1 MPYKGRAL
9 YNLLQ
14 MNLKR
19 NPQLEVE
26 TWQVEDYRAVSLEEL
41 FSRMENFQIF
51 LDEGHFVLYVEES
64 DSPED
69 LTEVLYLGNDFAA
82 HEQIFLCLF
91 EIWRRLC
98 PHKQSLSLFC
108 DELDH
113 LIEEYEDG
121 EIQHEEEL
129 QASLVSL
136 QKILDDHVDEGGN
149 AEEGFE
155 MLSRF
160 SCHDL
165 EVFIYEYVAHQLD
178 VENNLYASELLEG
191 FYLYI
196 QNKRWF
202 DFLRI
207 RVMAVAELDEA
218 NIMAAR
224 LLETLRED
232 IDIHLLFEV
241 MHFLVFIGENEQF
254 VASFNMAV
262 DNLETE
268 DDLRELLNVIQ
279 DYFDYLDKDKE
290 EEVVRQ
296 ILEERQDKDPSHP
309 IDPDDEILLHLK
321 HMVTLSPA

>member
-14 MNLKR
+14 MNWKR
-19 NPQLEVE
+19 NPQLDVE
-26 TWQVEDYRAVSLEEL
+26 TWQVEDYRALSLEEL
-41 FSRMENFQIF
+41 FSRLEAFQIF
-51 LDEGHFVLYVEES
+51 LDEDHFILYVEES

-69 LTEVLYLGNDFAA
+69 LTDVLYLEKDFAT
-82 HEQIFLCLF
+82 HEKIFLCLF
-91 EIWRRLC
+91 EIWRRLS

-121 EIQHEEEL
+121 NMEHEEDL
-129 QASLVSL
+129 QASLISL
-136 QKILDDHVDEGGN
+136 QQILDDNVDEGGD

-178 VENNLYASELLEG
+178 LENDLYASQLLEG
-191 FYLYI
+191 FYPYI
-196 QNKRWF
+196 QNKLWF

-207 RVMAVAELDEA
+207 RVVAAADLEEA
-218 NIMAAR
+218 NIMTER
-224 LLETLRED
+224 MLGILRED
-232 IDIHLLFEV
+232 LDIHLLFEI

-254 VASFNMAV
+254 VESFNMAV
-262 DNLETE
+262 ENLETE

-279 DYFDYLDKDKE
+279 DYFDFLDKEKE

-296 ILEERQDKDPSHP
+296 ILEERQNKDPSQS
-309 IDPDDEILLHLK
+309 IDSDDEILLHLK
-321 HMVTLSPA
+321 HMITLSPA